1 MAKNDFLTFFGNISR
16 LPDSSVEKR
25 LAERQLAVKSLD
37 SHSWFVGVK
46 KLCIRYGLPDC
57 SGILEKPQSKNS
69 WKTSVESAINRYW
82 CDRLLT
88 VAPLYPSL
96 KWLAYDKTKIATRH
110 PLIETTVTG
119 NLREVPR
126 IAVHFKIATGTY
138 ILQTNRASFQAY
150 HNCFVKKPKI
160 FENVKRK
167 RVTANFQKS
176 RTPRASTII
185 SKNTQI

>member
-1 MAKNDFLTFFGNISR
+1 MVSPRQKFMEVLDKFNKHNIKHLLSLPVTTADPAINVLSGTLPIEAMVHKRILTFFGNISR

-46 KLCIRYGLPDC
+46 KLCIRYGLPNC
-57 SGILEKPQSKNS
+57 SEFLETPQSNNS
-69 WKTSVESAINRYW
+69 WKTSLESAINRYW

-110 PLIETTVTG
+110 P
-119 NLREVPR
+119 
-126 IAVHFKIATGTY
+126 
-138 ILQTNRASFQAY
+138 
-150 HNCFVKKPKI
+150 
-160 FENVKRK
+160 
-167 RVTANFQKS
+167 
-176 RTPRASTII
+176 
-185 SKNTQI
+185 